1 MQHPTGT
8 KVFKCGSET
17 IDDRSHAQT
26 YRPLITSLR
35 TRLESISR
43 FLQAT
48 GTDKPLGY
56 GNECLAD
63 ANDRLDRA
71 DNSIDSP
78 C

>member
-1 MQHPTGT
+1 MIIAPALGCTCETLRQGLMQHPTGT
-8 KVFKCGSET
+8 IAFKCGSET

-48 GTDKPLGY
+48 GTDKPLGC
-56 GNECLAD
+56 GNEC
-63 ANDRLDRA
+63 
-71 DNSIDSP
+71 
-78 C
+78 